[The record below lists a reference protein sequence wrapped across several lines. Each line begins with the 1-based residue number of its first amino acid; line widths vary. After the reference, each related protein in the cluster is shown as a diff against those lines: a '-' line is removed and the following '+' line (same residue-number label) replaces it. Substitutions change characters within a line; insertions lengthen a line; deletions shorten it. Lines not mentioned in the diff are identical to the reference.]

1 MADCKRYKVA
11 AIDLGTVSSRLVLAQ
26 VEAGAIVESSK
37 HTEITDLGEG
47 VDATGRFCE
56 AAVERVLAACRM
68 FVDEARAFGAACICT
83 TCTSA
88 ARDASNAA
96 LLLDGLR
103 DLGLEPQVIPGEVE
117 ARLTFFGVAHDFAG
131 ERIIVADSG
140 GGSTELATGVYA
152 PERGVFALEGTR
164 SLDIGCRRV
173 TERFFSAL
181 PPADG
186 ELAAAAAWAG
196 EQFAGYFESL
206 PVDFERAERLV
217 AVGGT
222 VTTLVA
228 LVHELEPY
236 DSSFVHLRE
245 LSLEQVSAAI
255 ERMSTLDADSIA
267 ALPGVQPKRAGVI
280 LAGAVVIRELM
291 RAGGYDTLTVS
302 ENSLLAGIIVNT
314 ALYSINIAVMGGS
327 SLLNL
332 NKTDTVFSL
341 LKTALA
347 GTPFA
352 GGYKLIVSGAAV
364 LLALVF
370 ITLFLRTRLGLAI
383 RATGNNPDMVR
394 SSSVNPAFTT
404 TVGLCAA
411 NALTGLSGCLM
422 AQSQKAVD
430 INLGTGMVTIALA
443 SLLIGGTVMGRGGV
457 FRRAVG
463 VVLGSVIFRLVY
475 TVALR
480 LNMPAFML
488 KLVSSAIVILA
499 ISIPYLK
506 TRLPMLRR
514 RMAHAKWKGGEGAC

>member
-26 VEAGAIVESSK
+26 VEGGAIVESSK

-103 DLGLEPQVIPGEVE
+103 ELGLEPQVIPGEVE

-152 PERGVFALEGTR
+152 PERGVFALERGVFALEGTR

-181 PPADG
+181 PPARG
-186 ELAAAAAWAG
+186 ELTAAAAWAG
-196 EQFAGYFESL
+196 EQFAAYFEGL
-206 PVDFERAERLV
+206 PSNFERAERLV

-245 LSLEQVSAAI
+245 LSLDQVSAAI
-255 ERMSTLDADSIA
+255 ERMSALDADGIA

-291 RAGGYDTLTVS
+291 RAGGYDALTVS
-302 ENSLLAGIIVNT
+302 ENSLLAGMAAT
-314 ALYSINIAVMGGS
+314 INET
-327 SLLNL
+327 L
-332 NKTDTVFSL
+332 D
-341 LKTALA
+341 
-347 GTPFA
+347 GTTPTI
-352 GGYKLIVSGAAV
+352 GWTP
-364 LLALVF
+364 
-370 ITLFLRTRLGLAI
+370 TLSTL
-383 RATGNNPDMVR
+383 
-394 SSSVNPAFTT
+394 
-404 TVGLCAA
+404 
-411 NALTGLSGCLM
+411 
-422 AQSQKAVD
+422 
-430 INLGTGMVTIALA
+430 
-443 SLLIGGTVMGRGGV
+443 
-457 FRRAVG
+457 
-463 VVLGSVIFRLVY
+463 
-475 TVALR
+475 
-480 LNMPAFML
+480 
-488 KLVSSAIVILA
+488 
-499 ISIPYLK
+499 
-506 TRLPMLRR
+506 
-514 RMAHAKWKGGEGAC
+514 

>member
-26 VEAGAIVESSK
+26 VEGGAIVESSK

-181 PPADG
+181 PPTDS
-186 ELAAAAAWAG
+186 ELAA
-196 EQFAGYFESL
+196 
-206 PVDFERAERLV
+206 
-217 AVGGT
+217 GT

-236 DSSFVHLRE
+236 DSNFVHLRE
-245 LSLEQVSAAI
+245 LSMEQISAAI
-255 ERMSTLDADSIA
+255 ERMSALDVAGIA
-267 ALPGVQPKRAGVI
+267 ALPGVQPKRAGVN

-291 RAGGYDTLTVS
+291 RAGGYKTLTVS
-302 ENSLLAGIIVNT
+302 ENSLLAGMAAT
-314 ALYSINIAVMGGS
+314 INEVLDGA
-327 SLLNL
+327 
-332 NKTDTVFSL
+332 
-341 LKTALA
+341 
-347 GTPFA
+347 TP
-352 GGYKLIVSGAAV
+352 
-364 LLALVF
+364 
-370 ITLFLRTRLGLAI
+370 
-383 RATGNNPDMVR
+383 
-394 SSSVNPAFTT
+394 
-404 TVGLCAA
+404 
-411 NALTGLSGCLM
+411 
-422 AQSQKAVD
+422 
-430 INLGTGMVTIALA
+430 TIAWTP
-443 SLLIGGTVMGRGGV
+443 SL
-457 FRRAVG
+457 
-463 VVLGSVIFRLVY
+463 S
-475 TVALR
+475 AL
-480 LNMPAFML
+480 
-488 KLVSSAIVILA
+488 
-499 ISIPYLK
+499 
-506 TRLPMLRR
+506 
-514 RMAHAKWKGGEGAC
+514 

>member
-1 MADCKRYKVA
+1 MTNCKRYKVA

-26 VEAGAIVESSK
+26 VEDGAIVESSK

-56 AAVERVLAACRM
+56 AAVGRVLAACRM
-68 FVDEARAFGAACICT
+68 FVDEARAFGATCICT

-103 DLGLEPQVIPGEVE
+103 ELGLDPQVIPGEVE

-131 ERIIVADSG
+131 ERIIVTDSG

-152 PERGVFALEGTR
+152 PERGIFALEGTR

-181 PPADG
+181 PPTG
-186 ELAAAAAWAG
+186 SELAAAGAWAN
-196 EQFAGYFESL
+196 EQFAGYFKSL

-245 LSLEQVSAAI
+245 LSLDQVSAAI
-255 ERMSTLDADSIA
+255 ERMSSLDVAGIA

-291 RAGGYDTLTVS
+291 RAGGYDALTVS
-302 ENSLLAGIIVNT
+302 ENSLLAGMAAT
-314 ALYSINIAVMGGS
+314 INEVLDGA
-327 SLLNL
+327 
-332 NKTDTVFSL
+332 
-341 LKTALA
+341 
-347 GTPFA
+347 TP
-352 GGYKLIVSGAAV
+352 
-364 LLALVF
+364 
-370 ITLFLRTRLGLAI
+370 
-383 RATGNNPDMVR
+383 
-394 SSSVNPAFTT
+394 
-404 TVGLCAA
+404 
-411 NALTGLSGCLM
+411 
-422 AQSQKAVD
+422 
-430 INLGTGMVTIALA
+430 TIAWTP
-443 SLLIGGTVMGRGGV
+443 SLS
-457 FRRAVG
+457 
-463 VVLGSVIFRLVY
+463 VL
-475 TVALR
+475 
-480 LNMPAFML
+480 
-488 KLVSSAIVILA
+488 
-499 ISIPYLK
+499 
-506 TRLPMLRR
+506 
-514 RMAHAKWKGGEGAC
+514 

>member
-26 VEAGAIVESSK
+26 VEGGAIVESSK

-103 DLGLEPQVIPGEVE
+103 ELGLEPQVIPGEVE

-152 PERGVFALEGTR
+152 PERGVFALERGVFALEGTR

-181 PPADG
+181 PPARG
-186 ELAAAAAWAG
+186 ELTAAAAWAG
-196 EQFAGYFESL
+196 EQFAAYFEGL
-206 PVDFERAERLV
+206 PSNFERAERLV

-245 LSLEQVSAAI
+245 LSLDQVSAAI
-255 ERMSTLDADSIA
+255 ERMSALDVAGIA
-267 ALPGVQPKRAGVI
+267 ALPGVQSKRAGVI

-291 RAGGYDTLTVS
+291 RAGGYKTLTVS
-302 ENSLLAGIIVNT
+302 ENSLLAGMAATINETLDGTTPTIGWT
-314 ALYSINIAVMGGS
+314 PSLSAL
-327 SLLNL
+327 
-332 NKTDTVFSL
+332 
-341 LKTALA
+341 
-347 GTPFA
+347 
-352 GGYKLIVSGAAV
+352 
-364 LLALVF
+364 
-370 ITLFLRTRLGLAI
+370 
-383 RATGNNPDMVR
+383 
-394 SSSVNPAFTT
+394 
-404 TVGLCAA
+404 
-411 NALTGLSGCLM
+411 
-422 AQSQKAVD
+422 
-430 INLGTGMVTIALA
+430 
-443 SLLIGGTVMGRGGV
+443 
-457 FRRAVG
+457 
-463 VVLGSVIFRLVY
+463 
-475 TVALR
+475 
-480 LNMPAFML
+480 
-488 KLVSSAIVILA
+488 
-499 ISIPYLK
+499 
-506 TRLPMLRR
+506 
-514 RMAHAKWKGGEGAC
+514 

>member
-26 VEAGAIVESSK
+26 VEGGAIVESSK

-103 DLGLEPQVIPGEVE
+103 ELGLEPQVIPGEVE

-152 PERGVFALEGTR
+152 PERGVFALERGVFALEGTR

-181 PPADG
+181 PPARG
-186 ELAAAAAWAG
+186 ELTAAAAWAG
-196 EQFAGYFESL
+196 EQFAAYFEGL
-206 PVDFERAERLV
+206 PSNFERAERLV

-236 DSSFVHLRE
+236 DSNFVHLRE
-245 LSLEQVSAAI
+245 LSMEQISAAI
-255 ERMSTLDADSIA
+255 DRMSTLDVEGIA

-291 RAGGYDTLTVS
+291 RAGGYDMFTVS
-302 ENSLLAGIIVNT
+302 ENSLLAGMAAT
-314 ALYSINIAVMGGS
+314 INETLDGA
-327 SLLNL
+327 
-332 NKTDTVFSL
+332 
-341 LKTALA
+341 
-347 GTPFA
+347 TPT
-352 GGYKLIVSGAAV
+352 ISWTP
-364 LLALVF
+364 
-370 ITLFLRTRLGLAI
+370 TLSTL
-383 RATGNNPDMVR
+383 
-394 SSSVNPAFTT
+394 
-404 TVGLCAA
+404 
-411 NALTGLSGCLM
+411 
-422 AQSQKAVD
+422 
-430 INLGTGMVTIALA
+430 
-443 SLLIGGTVMGRGGV
+443 
-457 FRRAVG
+457 
-463 VVLGSVIFRLVY
+463 
-475 TVALR
+475 
-480 LNMPAFML
+480 
-488 KLVSSAIVILA
+488 
-499 ISIPYLK
+499 
-506 TRLPMLRR
+506 
-514 RMAHAKWKGGEGAC
+514 

>member
-26 VEAGAIVESSK
+26 VEGGAIVESSK

-68 FVDEARAFGAACICT
+68 FVDEARAFGAAYICT

-103 DLGLEPQVIPGEVE
+103 ELGLEPQVIPGEVE

-152 PERGVFALEGTR
+152 PERGVFALERGVFALEGTR

-181 PPADG
+181 PPARG
-186 ELAAAAAWAG
+186 ELTAAAAWAG
-196 EQFAGYFESL
+196 EQFAAYFEGL
-206 PVDFERAERLV
+206 PSNFERAERLV

-245 LSLEQVSAAI
+245 LSLDQVSAAI
-255 ERMSTLDADSIA
+255 ERMSALDADGIA

-291 RAGGYDTLTVS
+291 RAGGYKTLTVS
-302 ENSLLAGIIVNT
+302 ENSLLAGMAAT
-314 ALYSINIAVMGGS
+314 INETLDGA
-327 SLLNL
+327 
-332 NKTDTVFSL
+332 
-341 LKTALA
+341 
-347 GTPFA
+347 TP
-352 GGYKLIVSGAAV
+352 
-364 LLALVF
+364 
-370 ITLFLRTRLGLAI
+370 
-383 RATGNNPDMVR
+383 
-394 SSSVNPAFTT
+394 
-404 TVGLCAA
+404 
-411 NALTGLSGCLM
+411 
-422 AQSQKAVD
+422 
-430 INLGTGMVTIALA
+430 TIAWTP
-443 SLLIGGTVMGRGGV
+443 SL
-457 FRRAVG
+457 
-463 VVLGSVIFRLVY
+463 S
-475 TVALR
+475 AL
-480 LNMPAFML
+480 
-488 KLVSSAIVILA
+488 
-499 ISIPYLK
+499 
-506 TRLPMLRR
+506 
-514 RMAHAKWKGGEGAC
+514 

>member
-26 VEAGAIVESSK
+26 VEGGAIVESSK

-103 DLGLEPQVIPGEVE
+103 ELGLEPQVIPGEVE

-152 PERGVFALEGTR
+152 PERGVFALEGAR

-181 PPADG
+181 PPARG
-186 ELAAAAAWAG
+186 ELTAAAAWAG
-196 EQFAGYFESL
+196 EQFAAYFEGL
-206 PVDFERAERLV
+206 PSNFERAERFLV

-245 LSLEQVSAAI
+245 LSLDQVSAAI
-255 ERMSTLDADSIA
+255 ERMSALDADGIA

-291 RAGGYDTLTVS
+291 RAGGYKTLTVS
-302 ENSLLAGIIVNT
+302 ENSLLAGMAAT
-314 ALYSINIAVMGGS
+314 INEVLDGA
-327 SLLNL
+327 
-332 NKTDTVFSL
+332 
-341 LKTALA
+341 
-347 GTPFA
+347 TP
-352 GGYKLIVSGAAV
+352 
-364 LLALVF
+364 
-370 ITLFLRTRLGLAI
+370 
-383 RATGNNPDMVR
+383 
-394 SSSVNPAFTT
+394 
-404 TVGLCAA
+404 
-411 NALTGLSGCLM
+411 
-422 AQSQKAVD
+422 
-430 INLGTGMVTIALA
+430 TIAWTP
-443 SLLIGGTVMGRGGV
+443 SL
-457 FRRAVG
+457 
-463 VVLGSVIFRLVY
+463 S
-475 TVALR
+475 AL
-480 LNMPAFML
+480 
-488 KLVSSAIVILA
+488 
-499 ISIPYLK
+499 
-506 TRLPMLRR
+506 
-514 RMAHAKWKGGEGAC
+514 

>member
-26 VEAGAIVESSK
+26 VEGGAIVESSK

-103 DLGLEPQVIPGEVE
+103 ELGLEPQVIPGEVE

-152 PERGVFALEGTR
+152 PERGVFALERGVFALEGTR

-181 PPADG
+181 PPARG
-186 ELAAAAAWAG
+186 ELTAAAAWAG
-196 EQFAGYFESL
+196 EQFAAYFEGL
-206 PVDFERAERLV
+206 PSNFERAERLV

-236 DSSFVHLRE
+236 DSNYVHLRE
-245 LSLEQVSAAI
+245 LSMEQISAAI
-255 ERMSTLDADSIA
+255 DRMSTLDVEGIA

-291 RAGGYDTLTVS
+291 RAGGYDMLTVS
-302 ENSLLAGIIVNT
+302 ENSLLAGMAAT
-314 ALYSINIAVMGGS
+314 INETLDGA
-327 SLLNL
+327 
-332 NKTDTVFSL
+332 
-341 LKTALA
+341 
-347 GTPFA
+347 TPT
-352 GGYKLIVSGAAV
+352 ISWTP
-364 LLALVF
+364 
-370 ITLFLRTRLGLAI
+370 TLSTL
-383 RATGNNPDMVR
+383 
-394 SSSVNPAFTT
+394 
-404 TVGLCAA
+404 
-411 NALTGLSGCLM
+411 
-422 AQSQKAVD
+422 
-430 INLGTGMVTIALA
+430 
-443 SLLIGGTVMGRGGV
+443 
-457 FRRAVG
+457 
-463 VVLGSVIFRLVY
+463 
-475 TVALR
+475 
-480 LNMPAFML
+480 
-488 KLVSSAIVILA
+488 
-499 ISIPYLK
+499 
-506 TRLPMLRR
+506 
-514 RMAHAKWKGGEGAC
+514 

>member
-26 VEAGAIVESSK
+26 VEGGAIVESSK

-103 DLGLEPQVIPGEVE
+103 ELGLEPQVIPGEVE
-117 ARLTFFGVAHDFAG
+117 ARLTFFGVSHDFAG

-152 PERGVFALEGTR
+152 PERGVFALEGHAFAGHR
-164 SLDIGCRRV
+164 LSPR
-173 TERFFSAL
+173 
-181 PPADG
+181 DG
-186 ELAAAAAWAG
+186 AVLLGAAACGRRACCCCQLGRRAVRCLFLRACP
-196 EQFAGYFESL
+196 SI
-206 PVDFERAERLV
+206 FERAERLV

-245 LSLEQVSAAI
+245 LSMEQISAAI
-255 ERMSTLDADSIA
+255 ERMSALDADSIA

-291 RAGGYDTLTVS
+291 RAGGYKTLTVS
-302 ENSLLAGIIVNT
+302 ENSLLAGMAAT
-314 ALYSINIAVMGGS
+314 INETLDGA
-327 SLLNL
+327 
-332 NKTDTVFSL
+332 
-341 LKTALA
+341 
-347 GTPFA
+347 TP
-352 GGYKLIVSGAAV
+352 
-364 LLALVF
+364 
-370 ITLFLRTRLGLAI
+370 
-383 RATGNNPDMVR
+383 
-394 SSSVNPAFTT
+394 
-404 TVGLCAA
+404 
-411 NALTGLSGCLM
+411 
-422 AQSQKAVD
+422 
-430 INLGTGMVTIALA
+430 TIAWTP
-443 SLLIGGTVMGRGGV
+443 SL
-457 FRRAVG
+457 
-463 VVLGSVIFRLVY
+463 S
-475 TVALR
+475 AL
-480 LNMPAFML
+480 
-488 KLVSSAIVILA
+488 
-499 ISIPYLK
+499 
-506 TRLPMLRR
+506 
-514 RMAHAKWKGGEGAC
+514 

>member
-26 VEAGAIVESSK
+26 VEGGAIVESSK

-103 DLGLEPQVIPGEVE
+103 ELGLEPQVIPGEVE

-152 PERGVFALEGTR
+152 PERGVFALERGVFALEGTR

-181 PPADG
+181 PPARG
-186 ELAAAAAWAG
+186 ELTAAAAWAG
-196 EQFAGYFESL
+196 EQFAAYFEGL
-206 PVDFERAERLV
+206 PSNFERAERLV

-245 LSLEQVSAAI
+245 LSMEQISAAI
-255 ERMSTLDADSIA
+255 DRMSTLDVEGIA

-302 ENSLLAGIIVNT
+302 ENSLLAGMAAT
-314 ALYSINIAVMGGS
+314 INEV
-327 SLLNL
+327 L
-332 NKTDTVFSL
+332 D
-341 LKTALA
+341 
-347 GTPFA
+347 
-352 GGYKLIVSGAAV
+352 GAS
-364 LLALVF
+364 
-370 ITLFLRTRLGLAI
+370 
-383 RATGNNPDMVR
+383 P
-394 SSSVNPAFTT
+394 
-404 TVGLCAA
+404 
-411 NALTGLSGCLM
+411 
-422 AQSQKAVD
+422 
-430 INLGTGMVTIALA
+430 TIAWTP
-443 SLLIGGTVMGRGGV
+443 SLSTLQ
-457 FRRAVG
+457 
-463 VVLGSVIFRLVY
+463 
-475 TVALR
+475 
-480 LNMPAFML
+480 
-488 KLVSSAIVILA
+488 
-499 ISIPYLK
+499 
-506 TRLPMLRR
+506 
-514 RMAHAKWKGGEGAC
+514 

>member
-26 VEAGAIVESSK
+26 VEGGAIVESSK

-152 PERGVFALEGTR
+152 PERGVFALEGNA
-164 SLDIGCRRV
+164 LAGHW
-173 TERFFSAL
+173 L
-181 PPADG
+181 PPCDG
-186 ELAAAAAWAG
+186 AVFLGAATRRASELTAAATWAG
-196 EQFAGYFESL
+196 EQFAAYFEGL
-206 PVDFERAERLV
+206 PSDFERAERLV

-255 ERMSTLDADSIA
+255 ERMSVLDAEGIA

-280 LAGAVVIRELM
+280 
-291 RAGGYDTLTVS
+291 
-302 ENSLLAGIIVNT
+302 
-314 ALYSINIAVMGGS
+314 
-327 SLLNL
+327 
-332 NKTDTVFSL
+332 
-341 LKTALA
+341 
-347 GTPFA
+347 
-352 GGYKLIVSGAAV
+352 SG
-364 LLALVF
+364 
-370 ITLFLRTRLGLAI
+370 
-383 RATGNNPDMVR
+383 
-394 SSSVNPAFTT
+394 
-404 TVGLCAA
+404 
-411 NALTGLSGCLM
+411 
-422 AQSQKAVD
+422 
-430 INLGTGMVTIALA
+430 
-443 SLLIGGTVMGRGGV
+443 
-457 FRRAVG
+457 
-463 VVLGSVIFRLVY
+463 
-475 TVALR
+475 
-480 LNMPAFML
+480 
-488 KLVSSAIVILA
+488 
-499 ISIPYLK
+499 
-506 TRLPMLRR
+506 RR
-514 RMAHAKWKGGEGAC
+514 RGDPRTHACRRLQ

>member
-1 MADCKRYKVA
+1 MTNCNRYKVA

-26 VEAGAIVESSK
+26 VEDGAIVESSK

-56 AAVERVLAACRM
+56 AAVGRVLAACRM
-68 FVDEARAFGAACICT
+68 FVDEVRAFGAACICT

-103 DLGLEPQVIPGEVE
+103 ELGLEPQVIPGEVE
-117 ARLTFFGVAHDFAG
+117 ARLTFFGVAHDFTG
-131 ERIIVADSG
+131 ERIIVTDSG

-181 PPADG
+181 PPTG
-186 ELAAAAAWAG
+186 SELAAAGAWAN
-196 EQFAGYFESL
+196 EQFAGYFKSL

-245 LSLEQVSAAI
+245 LSLDQVSDAI
-255 ERMSTLDADSIA
+255 ERMSSLDVAGIA

-291 RAGGYDTLTVS
+291 RAGGYDALTVS
-302 ENSLLAGIIVNT
+302 ENSLLAGMAAT
-314 ALYSINIAVMGGS
+314 INEVLDGA
-327 SLLNL
+327 
-332 NKTDTVFSL
+332 
-341 LKTALA
+341 
-347 GTPFA
+347 TP
-352 GGYKLIVSGAAV
+352 
-364 LLALVF
+364 
-370 ITLFLRTRLGLAI
+370 
-383 RATGNNPDMVR
+383 
-394 SSSVNPAFTT
+394 
-404 TVGLCAA
+404 
-411 NALTGLSGCLM
+411 
-422 AQSQKAVD
+422 
-430 INLGTGMVTIALA
+430 TIAWTP
-443 SLLIGGTVMGRGGV
+443 SLS
-457 FRRAVG
+457 
-463 VVLGSVIFRLVY
+463 VL
-475 TVALR
+475 
-480 LNMPAFML
+480 
-488 KLVSSAIVILA
+488 
-499 ISIPYLK
+499 
-506 TRLPMLRR
+506 
-514 RMAHAKWKGGEGAC
+514 

>member
-26 VEAGAIVESSK
+26 VEGGAIVESSK

-103 DLGLEPQVIPGEVE
+103 ELGLEPQVIPGEVE

-152 PERGVFALEGTR
+152 PERGVFALERGVFALEGTR

-181 PPADG
+181 PPARG
-186 ELAAAAAWAG
+186 ELTAAAAWAG
-196 EQFAGYFESL
+196 EQFAAYFEGL
-206 PVDFERAERLV
+206 PSNFERAERLV

-245 LSLEQVSAAI
+245 LSMEQISAAI
-255 ERMSTLDADSIA
+255 ERMFTLDVESIA

-291 RAGGYDTLTVS
+291 RAGGYKTLTVS
-302 ENSLLAGIIVNT
+302 ENSLLAGMVAT
-314 ALYSINIAVMGGS
+314 INEV
-327 SLLNL
+327 L
-332 NKTDTVFSL
+332 D
-341 LKTALA
+341 
-347 GTPFA
+347 GTTPTI
-352 GGYKLIVSGAAV
+352 GWTPELS
-364 LLALVF
+364 
-370 ITLFLRTRLGLAI
+370 TL
-383 RATGNNPDMVR
+383 
-394 SSSVNPAFTT
+394 
-404 TVGLCAA
+404 
-411 NALTGLSGCLM
+411 
-422 AQSQKAVD
+422 
-430 INLGTGMVTIALA
+430 
-443 SLLIGGTVMGRGGV
+443 
-457 FRRAVG
+457 
-463 VVLGSVIFRLVY
+463 
-475 TVALR
+475 
-480 LNMPAFML
+480 
-488 KLVSSAIVILA
+488 
-499 ISIPYLK
+499 
-506 TRLPMLRR
+506 
-514 RMAHAKWKGGEGAC
+514 

>member
-1 MADCKRYKVA
+1 MTNCKRYKVA

-68 FVDEARAFGAACICT
+68 FVDEARAFGAACM
-83 TCTSA
+83 CTSA

-181 PPADG
+181 PPSDG
-186 ELAAAAAWAG
+186 ELAAAADWAG
-196 EQFAGYFESL
+196 EQFEAYFESL
-206 PVDFERAERLV
+206 PSDFERAERLV

-245 LSLEQVSAAI
+245 LSLDQVSAAI
-255 ERMSTLDADSIA
+255 ERMSALDADGIA

-291 RAGGYDTLTVS
+291 RAGGYKTLTVS
-302 ENSLLAGIIVNT
+302 ENSLLAGMAATINE
-314 ALYSINIAVMGGS
+314 ALDGA
-327 SLLNL
+327 
-332 NKTDTVFSL
+332 
-341 LKTALA
+341 
-347 GTPFA
+347 TPTISWTPE
-352 GGYKLIVSGAAV
+352 LS
-364 LLALVF
+364 
-370 ITLFLRTRLGLAI
+370 TL
-383 RATGNNPDMVR
+383 
-394 SSSVNPAFTT
+394 
-404 TVGLCAA
+404 
-411 NALTGLSGCLM
+411 
-422 AQSQKAVD
+422 
-430 INLGTGMVTIALA
+430 
-443 SLLIGGTVMGRGGV
+443 
-457 FRRAVG
+457 
-463 VVLGSVIFRLVY
+463 
-475 TVALR
+475 
-480 LNMPAFML
+480 
-488 KLVSSAIVILA
+488 
-499 ISIPYLK
+499 
-506 TRLPMLRR
+506 
-514 RMAHAKWKGGEGAC
+514 